1 MNNQKKSK
9 LLLIVS
15 YVYILFPF
23 LIFTVGWMKLHFSIP
38 IVICV
43 VICFI
48 KIVKESPCLWI
59 PDMNRQNIISVLFII
74 GIIAIWVYY
83 SGIGKFV
90 FQNTD
95 HAYRNGLFNMLVE
108 KEWPVINDHV
118 IKSKMPGISKTGLI
132 YYIGFWL
139 PSAIVGKILGL
150 RCGYY
155 AQAVWALI
163 GICLTYYLIC
173 ARNKRLELW
182 PLAVFVLFS
191 GLDIVG

>member
-1 MNNQKKSK
+1 MKKCKTSK
-9 LLLIVS
+9 IFLSISYIYLLL
-15 YVYILFPF
+15 PF
-23 LIFTVGWMKLHFSIP
+23 LIFTIGWMKLYFSIP

-43 VICFI
+43 SICFI
-48 KIVKESPCLWI
+48 KAIKESPQLWVPEI
-59 PDMNRQNIISVLFII
+59 NRENVIKILFVI
-74 GIIAIWVYY
+74 GVIGIWVYY

-108 KEWPVINDHV
+108 NDWPVINEHV
-118 IKSKMPGISKTGLI
+118 IQSKMPGVSKTGLI

-155 AQAVWALI
+155 AQAVWALL
-163 GICLTYYLIC
+163 GICLVYYLIC
-173 ARNKRLELW
+173 AKNKNVRIV
-182 PLAVFVLFS
+182 ATCSFYFV
-191 GLDIVG
+191 